1 MADIA
6 AREVNLPNEPAE
18 EREGWTPAWIA
29 LGILPLLLLAAIIV
43 AIIATDG
50 GIGDRNAPP
59 IEDLS
64 IQRITLPEP
73 GMIEVHVVNQGPDD
87 ITIAQVQVDGAY
99 WGHTVDGGR
108 TLSPL
113 ESATIGIAY
122 PWVEDETHAISVVSE
137 NGIVFDGEIAVAVE
151 SPDSNA
157 ETFGRFALIGFYV
170 GVVPIAIR
178 MLWYPFMR
186 RMGQRGLQ
194 FVLALTVGL
203 LAFLVIDTFEEANEI
218 AAGVPA
224 SLDGPLLVPLVALL
238 TFLLLTTVSGRSGE
252 AEASPLS
259 TSTGSRSGSG
269 STIWARGSRSV
280 PRSRLARSRSV
291 SS

>member
-6 AREVNLPNEPAE
+6 AREVNLPNEPTE

-122 PWVEDETHAISVVSE
+122 PWVEDDARDI
-137 NGIVFDGEIAVAVE
+137 
-151 SPDSNA
+151 
-157 ETFGRFALIGFYV
+157 GRLRERHR
-170 GVVPIAIR
+170 IR
-178 MLWYPFMR
+178 R
-186 RMGQRGLQ
+186 RDRGGCRVTR
-194 FVLALTVGL
+194 FECGNVRTVRL
-203 LAFLVIDTFEEANEI
+203 DRFL
-218 AAGVPA
+218 
-224 SLDGPLLVPLVALL
+224 
-238 TFLLLTTVSGRSGE
+238 RRCQ
-252 AEASPLS
+252 
-259 TSTGSRSGSG
+259 SRSQSG
-269 STIWARGSRSV
+269 CSGIRSCAGWAS
-280 PRSRLARSRSV
+280 AV
-291 SS
+291 SSSCWR